1 MAKLD
6 SYDRAILKVLQR
18 EGRITKVALAEAV
31 NLSPSPCWARLKR
44 LEEQGYITGYRA
56 EVDIARLGAMA
67 EVVVE
72 LTLSK
77 HKAGDFRA
85 FETAIQTVPEITDC
99 VATGGGVDYILRLA
113 VRDVADY
120 QRVMDE
126 LLEAEI
132 GIDRYFGYI
141 VTKTVK
147 SAPPSL
153 DLLSPGD

>member
-44 LEEQGYITGYRA
+44 LEEEGYIVGYRA
-56 EVDIARLGAMA
+56 EVDIARLGAVT

-72 LTLSK
+72 VTLSK

-85 FETAIQTVPEITDC
+85 FETAIQSVPEITGC
-99 VATGGGVDYILRLA
+99 VATGGGVDYVMRLA

-153 DLLSPGD
+153 DLLAPEV